1 MAMNEKIKT
10 FFKRVSF
17 FIVGFFVGVF
27 GAIIHHNRKRVTTI
41 REEHARA
48 ESTNRNIEQSITD
61 LESGTSKLNDVTKS
75 NEEILR
81 RVRER
86 EENK

>member
-27 GAIIHHNRKRVTTI
+27 GAIIHHNRKRIDTTRKQHADTERTNTTI
-41 REEHARA
+41 AN
-48 ESTNRNIEQSITD
+48 TITD
-61 LESGTSKLNDVTKS
+61 IENGTSKLYDVTKS
-75 NEEILR
+75 NEKILR
-81 RVRER
+81 SIRER
-86 EENK
+86 KKID

>member
-1 MAMNEKIKT
+1 MNEKIKI

-48 ESTNRNIEQSITD
+48 ESTNNTITNTITD
-61 LESGTSKLNDVTKS
+61 IENGTSKLNDVTKS
-75 NEEILR
+75 NEDILR
-81 RVRER
+81 AIRER
-86 EENK
+86 KENN